1 MKHLCHYI
9 FILLSV
15 FLFAACGKKTD
26 AVQFQADAD
35 SLVEAKMQEAISLQE
50 KNEQLTSEL
59 SREDSLLARFEV
71 SSSASD
77 KSKQNPTAEEST
89 DTVPK
94 LTPQQ
99 VDSVVFRLTH
109 HYGPN
114 FNFELKADSMILVPR
129 EGDLIQDTCVV
140 RNKDLLVVAQIKRIE
155 ASDSTMED
163 TFLIKVAHDQTTMGW
178 VKESELLENA
188 VPDDPISQL
197 IDFMTGSR
205 AIWMSSFLG
214 FGVIAFFFRKMR
226 KQKMSISL
234 SELKVVDLIEMD
246 SFYPPLLLILVA
258 CVAALYA
265 SVQNFVPEFWQEY
278 YFHPTMNPLL
288 LPPIMAVL
296 VTLVWLTLIVIVAV
310 VIEVYNNFYSFRG
323 IIYLFEIAG
332 VCMLVYLLISWTI
345 LIYVGYLLLPILIA
359 YLIYYYFKYIR
370 CTMTCGHC
378 GRKIREKGICKHC
391 GAINE

>member
-71 SSSASD
+71 SGSASD
-77 KSKQNPTAEEST
+77 KSKQNPTTEEST

-234 SELKVVDLIEMD
+234 SDLKVVDLIEMD

-378 GRKIREKGICKHC
+378 GRKIREIGICKHC

>member
-9 FILLSV
+9 FVLLSA

-26 AVQFQADAD
+26 AVQFQANAD

-71 SSSASD
+71 SGSPSD
-77 KSKQNPTAEEST
+77 KLKQNPTTEEST

-178 VKESELLENA
+178 VKESDLLENA

-226 KQKMSISL
+226 KQKMSIGL
-234 SELKVVDLIEMD
+234 SDLKVVDLIEMD

>member
-9 FILLSV
+9 FILLSA

-71 SSSASD
+71 SGSASD
-77 KSKQNPTAEEST
+77 KSKQNPTTEEST

-332 VCMLVYLLISWTI
+332 LCMLVYLLISWTI

>member
-9 FILLSV
+9 FVLLSA

-77 KSKQNPTAEEST
+77 KSKQNPTTEEST

-234 SELKVVDLIEMD
+234 SDLKVVDLIEMD

-332 VCMLVYLLISWTI
+332 LCMLVYLLISWTI

>member
-9 FILLSV
+9 FILLSA

-77 KSKQNPTAEEST
+77 KSKQNPTTEEST

-234 SELKVVDLIEMD
+234 SDLKVVDLIEMD

-332 VCMLVYLLISWTI
+332 LCMLIYLLISWTI

>member
-1 MKHLCHYI
+1 MKHLCRYI
-9 FILLSV
+9 FVLLSV

-71 SSSASD
+71 SGSASD
-77 KSKQNPTAEEST
+77 KSKQNPTTEEST

-234 SELKVVDLIEMD
+234 SDLKVVDLIEMD

>member
-9 FILLSV
+9 FVLLSA

-71 SSSASD
+71 SGSASD
-77 KSKQNPTAEEST
+77 KSKQNPTTEEST

-234 SELKVVDLIEMD
+234 SDLKVVDLIEMD

-332 VCMLVYLLISWTI
+332 LCMLVYLLISWTI

>member
-71 SSSASD
+71 SGSASD
-77 KSKQNPTAEEST
+77 KSKQNPTTEEST

-332 VCMLVYLLISWTI
+332 LCMLVYLLISWTI

>member
-1 MKHLCHYI
+1 MKHLCRYI
-9 FILLSV
+9 FVLLSA

-77 KSKQNPTAEEST
+77 KSKQNPTTEEST

-234 SELKVVDLIEMD
+234 SDLKVVDLIEID

-332 VCMLVYLLISWTI
+332 LCMLIYLLISWTI

>member
-71 SSSASD
+71 SGSTSD
-77 KSKQNPTAEEST
+77 KSKQNPTTEEST

-332 VCMLVYLLISWTI
+332 LCMLVYLLISWTI

>member
-1 MKHLCHYI
+1 MKHLCRYI
-9 FILLSV
+9 FVLLSV

-71 SSSASD
+71 SGSASD
-77 KSKQNPTAEEST
+77 KSKQNPTTEEST

-205 AIWMSSFLG
+205 AIWMSSLLG

-234 SELKVVDLIEMD
+234 SDLKVVDLIEMD

-310 VIEVYNNFYSFRG
+310 VIEVYNNIYSFRG

-332 VCMLVYLLISWTI
+332 LCMLVYLLISWTI

>member
-9 FILLSV
+9 FVLLSA
-15 FLFAACGKKTD
+15 FLFVACGKKTD

-77 KSKQNPTAEEST
+77 KSKQNAGTEEST

-332 VCMLVYLLISWTI
+332 LCMLVYLLISWTI

>member
-9 FILLSV
+9 FILLSA

-77 KSKQNPTAEEST
+77 KSKQNATTEEST

-234 SELKVVDLIEMD
+234 SDLKVVDLIEMD

>member
-1 MKHLCHYI
+1 MKQLFHYI
-9 FILLSV
+9 FILLTV

-71 SSSASD
+71 SGSATD
-77 KSKQNPTAEEST
+77 KSKQNTDSEEST

-163 TFLIKVAHDQTTMGW
+163 TFLIKVAHNQTTMGW
-178 VKESELLENA
+178 VKESELLKNA
-188 VPDDPISQL
+188 VPNDPISQL

-205 AIWMSSFLG
+205 AIWMSSMLG

-226 KQKMSISL
+226 KQQMIVGL
-234 SELKVVDLIEMD
+234 SEMD

-296 VTLVWLTLIVIVAV
+296 VTLVWLTLIVLVAV

-332 VCMLVYLLISWTI
+332 LCMLVYLLISWTT

-359 YLIYYYFKYIR
+359 FLIYGYFKHIR
-370 CTMTCGHC
+370 CTLTCGHC
-378 GRKIREKGICKHC
+378 GRKMRAKGICKHC

>member
-9 FILLSV
+9 FILLSA

-77 KSKQNPTAEEST
+77 KSKQNPTTEEST

-178 VKESELLENA
+178 VKESELLENV

-288 LPPIMAVL
+288 LPTIMAVL

-332 VCMLVYLLISWTI
+332 LCMLVYLLISWTI

>member
-9 FILLSV
+9 FILLSA

-77 KSKQNPTAEEST
+77 KSKQNPTTEEST

-226 KQKMSISL
+226 KQKMSIGL

-332 VCMLVYLLISWTI
+332 LCMLVYLLISWTI

>member
-71 SSSASD
+71 SGSASD

-234 SELKVVDLIEMD
+234 SDLKVVDLIEMD

-332 VCMLVYLLISWTI
+332 LCMLIYLLISWTI

>member
-9 FILLSV
+9 FILLSA

-77 KSKQNPTAEEST
+77 KSKQNAGTEEST

-226 KQKMSISL
+226 KQKMSISF

-310 VIEVYNNFYSFRG
+310 VIEVYNYSFRG

-332 VCMLVYLLISWTI
+332 LCMFIYLLISWTI

>member
-9 FILLSV
+9 FILLSA

-77 KSKQNPTAEEST
+77 KSKQNTGSEEST

-155 ASDSTMED
+155 ASDSTLED

-178 VKESELLENA
+178 VTESELLENA

-205 AIWMSSFLG
+205 AIWMSSLLG

-226 KQKMSISL
+226 KQQMTIGF

-288 LPPIMAVL
+288 LPPIRAVL

-332 VCMLVYLLISWTI
+332 LCMLVYLLISWTI

>member
-9 FILLSV
+9 FVLLSA

-71 SSSASD
+71 SGSASD
-77 KSKQNPTAEEST
+77 KSKQNPTTEEST

-234 SELKVVDLIEMD
+234 SDLKVVDLIEMD

-332 VCMLVYLLISWTI
+332 LCMLVYLLISWTI

-378 GRKIREKGICKHC
+378 GRKIRGKGICKHC

>member
-77 KSKQNPTAEEST
+77 KSKQNPTTEEST

-234 SELKVVDLIEMD
+234 SDLKVVDLIEMD

-332 VCMLVYLLISWTI
+332 LCMLVYLLISWTI

>member
-1 MKHLCHYI
+1 MKHLCRYI
-9 FILLSV
+9 FILLSA

-71 SSSASD
+71 SGSASD
-77 KSKQNPTAEEST
+77 KSKQTPTAEEST

-234 SELKVVDLIEMD
+234 SDLKVVDLIEMD

-332 VCMLVYLLISWTI
+332 LCMLVYLLISWTI

>member
-9 FILLSV
+9 FVLLSV

-71 SSSASD
+71 SGSASD
-77 KSKQNPTAEEST
+77 KSKQNPTTEEST

-178 VKESELLENA
+178 VKESELLVNA

>member
-71 SSSASD
+71 SGSASD
-77 KSKQNPTAEEST
+77 KSKQNPTTEEST

-234 SELKVVDLIEMD
+234 SELKVVDLIEID

>member
-9 FILLSV
+9 FVLLSV

-77 KSKQNPTAEEST
+77 KSKQNPTTEEST

-226 KQKMSISL
+226 KQKMSIGL

-332 VCMLVYLLISWTI
+332 LCMLVYLLISWTI

>member
-1 MKHLCHYI
+1 MKHLCHFF

-77 KSKQNPTAEEST
+77 KSKQNPTTEEST

-226 KQKMSISL
+226 KQKMSIGL

-332 VCMLVYLLISWTI
+332 LCMLIYLLISWTI

>member
-9 FILLSV
+9 FILLSA

-71 SSSASD
+71 SSSSSD
-77 KSKQNPTAEEST
+77 KSKQNTGSEEST

-155 ASDSTMED
+155 ASDSTLED

-178 VKESELLENA
+178 VTESELLENA

-205 AIWMSSFLG
+205 AIWMSSLLG

-226 KQKMSISL
+226 KQQMTIGF

-296 VTLVWLTLIVIVAV
+296 VTLVWLTLIVIVSV

-323 IIYLFEIAG
+323 VIYLFEIAG
-332 VCMLVYLLISWTI
+332 LCMLVYLLISWTI

>member
-9 FILLSV
+9 FVLLSV

-77 KSKQNPTAEEST
+77 KSKQNPTAEESA

-178 VKESELLENA
+178 VKESELLVNA

>member
-1 MKHLCHYI
+1 MKHLCHYF
-9 FILLSV
+9 FILLSA

-71 SSSASD
+71 SGSASD
-77 KSKQNPTAEEST
+77 KSKQTPTAEEST

-234 SELKVVDLIEMD
+234 SDLKVVDLIEMD

>member
-77 KSKQNPTAEEST
+77 KSKQNPTTEEST

-234 SELKVVDLIEMD
+234 SDLKVVDLIEMD

>member
-9 FILLSV
+9 FILLTA

-77 KSKQNPTAEEST
+77 KSKQNTGSEEST

-155 ASDSTMED
+155 ASDSTLED

-178 VKESELLENA
+178 VTESELLENA

-205 AIWMSSFLG
+205 AIWMSSLLG

-226 KQKMSISL
+226 KQQMTIGF

-323 IIYLFEIAG
+323 VIYLFEIAG
-332 VCMLVYLLISWTI
+332 LCMLVYLLISWTI

>member
-9 FILLSV
+9 FVLLSV

-71 SSSASD
+71 SGSASD

-94 LTPQQ
+94 LTPHQ

-140 RNKDLLVVAQIKRIE
+140 RSKDLLVVAQIKRIE

-345 LIYVGYLLLPILIA
+345 LIYLGYLLLPILIA

>member
-9 FILLSV
+9 FILLSA

-77 KSKQNPTAEEST
+77 KSKQNAGTEEST

-234 SELKVVDLIEMD
+234 SDLKVVDLIEMD

-332 VCMLVYLLISWTI
+332 LCMLVYLLISWTI

>member
-1 MKHLCHYI
+1 MKHLCHYF
-9 FILLSV
+9 FILLSA

-71 SSSASD
+71 SGSASD
-77 KSKQNPTAEEST
+77 KSKQNAGTEEST

-226 KQKMSISL
+226 KQKMSINL

-332 VCMLVYLLISWTI
+332 LCMLVYLLISWTI

>member
-9 FILLSV
+9 FILLSA

-77 KSKQNPTAEEST
+77 KSKQNTGSEEST

-155 ASDSTMED
+155 ASDSTLED

-178 VKESELLENA
+178 VTESELLENA

-205 AIWMSSFLG
+205 AIWMSSLLG

-226 KQKMSISL
+226 KQQMTIGF

-332 VCMLVYLLISWTI
+332 LCMLVYLLISWTI

>member
-9 FILLSV
+9 FILLSA

-77 KSKQNPTAEEST
+77 KSKQNAGTEEST

-226 KQKMSISL
+226 KQKMSIGL
-234 SELKVVDLIEMD
+234 SDLKVVDLIEMD

-278 YFHPTMNPLL
+278 YFHPTLNPLL

-332 VCMLVYLLISWTI
+332 LCMLVYLLISWTI

>member
-71 SSSASD
+71 SGSPSD
-77 KSKQNPTAEEST
+77 KLKLNPTTEEST

-226 KQKMSISL
+226 KQKIVGISHIGKCAIW
-234 SELKVVDLIEMD
+234 STHY
-246 SFYPPLLLILVA
+246 SSPFLLLFY
-258 CVAALYA
+258 ALKIVDEVTYCLKL
-265 SVQNFVPEFWQEY
+265 SKDLFRDLFK
-278 YFHPTMNPLL
+278 FKLL
-288 LPPIMAVL
+288 L
-296 VTLVWLTLIVIVAV
+296 
-310 VIEVYNNFYSFRG
+310 Y
-323 IIYLFEIAG
+323 G
-332 VCMLVYLLISWTI
+332 V
-345 LIYVGYLLLPILIA
+345 
-359 YLIYYYFKYIR
+359 
-370 CTMTCGHC
+370 
-378 GRKIREKGICKHC
+378 REL
-391 GAINE
+391 NELE

>member
-9 FILLSV
+9 FVLLSV

-71 SSSASD
+71 SSSTSD
-77 KSKQNPTAEEST
+77 KSKQNPGTEEST

-155 ASDSTMED
+155 AIDSTMED

-226 KQKMSISL
+226 KQKMSIGL

-310 VIEVYNNFYSFRG
+310 VIEVYNNFYPFRG
-323 IIYLFEIAG
+323 IIFLFEIAG
-332 VCMLVYLLISWTI
+332 LCMLIYLLISWTI

>member
-9 FILLSV
+9 FVLLSA

-71 SSSASD
+71 SGSASD
-77 KSKQNPTAEEST
+77 KSKQNPTTEEST

-226 KQKMSISL
+226 KQKMPINL
-234 SELKVVDLIEMD
+234 SDLKVVDLIEMD

-332 VCMLVYLLISWTI
+332 LCMLVYLLISWTI

>member
-1 MKHLCHYI
+1 MKHLCRYI

-71 SSSASD
+71 SGSASD
-77 KSKQNPTAEEST
+77 KSKQNPTTEEST

-234 SELKVVDLIEMD
+234 SDLKVVDLIEMD